1 MDSSDGIGE
10 NTFRRIKGYVDY
22 LVRQMNIEE
31 CDIRIG
37 AMKYSSSPMIQF
49 GIGQYQDTN
58 TITRMV
64 DHIGY
69 TKGKANMAGALR
81 SLRTNMFNG
90 NGDRPNVKNVA
101 YLITDGSV
109 DVNEEATMEE
119 AELTI
124 GSDIQVIPIVVQ
136 LRRRD
141 EVESIALSQGL
152 HTMEINDDA
161 KLYEMRDDL
170 LEPIYESNDIFIL
183 LVFFYRKHIHLC
195 FKKIKIKKIGWVLQK
210 TLCLLNRSR
219 LIE

>member
-124 GSDIQVIPIVVQ
+124 GSDIQVIPIAVQ

-170 LEPIYESNDIFIL
+170 LEPIYESNDIFYL
-183 LVFFYRKHIHLC
+183 LSFFLPKTYSFVFKR
-195 FKKIKIKKIGWVLQK
+195 IKIKRIGWVLQK

>member
-124 GSDIQVIPIVVQ
+124 GSDIQVIPIAVQ

-170 LEPIYESNDIFIL
+170 LEPIYESNDIFYL
-183 LVFFYRKHIHLC
+183 LSFLPKTYSFVFKR
-195 FKKIKIKKIGWVLQK
+195 IKIKKDWLGFTEDIMPLE
-210 TLCLLNRSR
+210 S
-219 LIE
+219 I

>member
-170 LEPIYESNDIFIL
+170 LEPIYESNDIFYLISFL
-183 LVFFYRKHIHLC
+183 PKTYSFVFLKNQN
-195 FKKIKIKKIGWVLQK
+195 KKDWFSFTEDIMPLESI
-210 TLCLLNRSR
+210 
-219 LIE
+219 

>member
-170 LEPIYESNDIFIL
+170 LEPIYESNDIFYL
-183 LVFFYRKHIHLC
+183 LSFFYRKHIY
-195 FKKIKIKKIGWVLQK
+195 
-210 TLCLLNRSR
+210 LCLKESKLKGLVGFYRRHYAS
-219 LIE
+219 